1 MYRRIDENLKKYVER
16 TENGLIHTE
25 EMPKEFEEM
34 FEEIRKRELLHE
46 EMVGEWKQ
54 KI

>member
-16 TENGLIHTE
+16 TEDGLIHTE
-25 EMPKEFEEM
+25 DMPKEFEEM
-34 FEEIRKRELLHE
+34 FEKTRERELLYD
-46 EMVGEWKQ
+46 EMVEKWKK